1 MNENQAGQ
9 KNLLDTTDCLE
20 AVGVF
25 RGWKNVL
32 FVVLIL
38 CLLLL
43 QISFWLVDRGLIGP
57 CDKVE
62 CDSLVTANEKA
73 EETKEPPLPAQ
84 AEEIKEA
91 AEKVAAEPNKPATQA
106 QKQAGLP
113 LGITIIHLCWTIR
126 FVNGL
131 LILAAVLY
139 CLSILFS
146 LKISL
151 IGRLG
156 GINHISRAFFLSLI
170 LVILLLPWQIVFDG
184 IIAGMIFTPCE
195 LVRKCS
201 AETSGIFA
209 NAIYYL
215 RFTGYWLLVML
226 LLILSHLR
234 SSKWTRATLRRLE
247 VI

>member
-25 RGWKNVL
+25 KGWKNVL
-32 FVVLIL
+32 FVIVIL

-43 QISFWLVDRGLIGP
+43 QISFWLVDRGFIGSRGKAGSDIIAAA
-57 CDKVE
+57 C
-62 CDSLVTANEKA
+62 EKT
-73 EETKEPPLPAQ
+73 EETKEPPVPAQ
-84 AEEIKEA
+84 VEEIKEA

-106 QKQAGLP
+106 KKQPGLP
-113 LGITIIHLCWTIR
+113 LGITIRHLCWTIH

-139 CLSILFS
+139 CLSMLFS

-170 LVILLLPWQIVFDG
+170 MVILLLPWQVVFDG

-201 AETSGIFA
+201 AEISGIFA
-209 NAIYYL
+209 ITFHYL

-234 SSKWTRATLRRLE
+234 SSKWTKATLRRLE

>member
-43 QISFWLVDRGLIGP
+43 QISFWLVDRGFVKP
-57 CDKVE
+57 SDKAGG
-62 CDSLVTANEKA
+62 DSAAAASEKT
-73 EETKEPPLPAQ
+73 EEIKEPPAPAQ
-84 AEEIKEA
+84 AEQIKQA
-91 AEKVAAEPNKPATQA
+91 AEKVVAEPNTLAMQA
-106 QKQAGLP
+106 PKKTALP
-113 LGITIIHLCWTIR
+113 LGINIGHIRWTIR
-126 FVNGL
+126 LINGL
-131 LILAAVLY
+131 LVLVAVLY
-139 CLSILFS
+139 CLSMLFS

-156 GINHISRAFFLSLI
+156 GINHISRAFFLSLVM
-170 LVILLLPWQIVFDG
+170 VILLLPWQIVFDG
-184 IIAGMIFTPCE
+184 VIAGMIFTPSE
-195 LVRKCS
+195 LVSKCS
-201 AETSGIFA
+201 AEISGIFA
-209 NAIYYL
+209 ITFHYL

-226 LLILSHLR
+226 LLIFSHLR
-234 SSKWTRATLRRLE
+234 SAKWTKATLRRLE